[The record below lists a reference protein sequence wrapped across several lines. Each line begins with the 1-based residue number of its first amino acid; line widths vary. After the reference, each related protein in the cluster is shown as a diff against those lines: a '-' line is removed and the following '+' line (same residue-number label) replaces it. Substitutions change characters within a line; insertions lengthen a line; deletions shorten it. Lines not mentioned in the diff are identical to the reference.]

1 MASHQDSDQMNTML
15 GQVDGA
21 AAATPAS
28 ERALRAIRR
37 GMGMPAPTSPDPD
50 FLTQGRGASK
60 RKVDSDTD
68 SDEVCRN
75 PKQVSKYN

>member
-1 MASHQDSDQMNTML
+1 MTTNRDTDQTNTML

-37 GMGMPAPTSPDPD
+37 GMGMPAPISPDPD
-50 FLTQGRGASK
+50 PLTQGRGAPK
-60 RKVDSDTD
+60 RKVDPDTD
-68 SDEVCRN
+68 SDEVCKN